1 MNNKSTTIAQKLR
14 NNPTEAEKRLWQHL
28 KHKQMDGLKFRR
40 QQPIGDYIVD
50 FINFEKMVVVEV
62 DGGQHMENQND
73 IERDNWLHQNGFIVL
88 RFWNNDVLKNTEGV
102 VEVIKQICSPFPHP
116 SLQGRGIEKHG

>member
-1 MNNKSTTIAQKLR
+1 MDKKSISVARKLR

-28 KHKQMDGLKFRR
+28 KYKQLDGLKFRR
-40 QQPIGDYIVD
+40 QQPVGNYIVD
-50 FINFEKMVVVEV
+50 FINFEKMVIIEV

-73 IERDNWLHQNGFIVL
+73 TERDKWLYQNGFIVL

-102 VEVIKQICSPFPHP
+102 LEVIRQICSPLPCP
-116 SLQGRGIEKHG
+116 LPPGEGN